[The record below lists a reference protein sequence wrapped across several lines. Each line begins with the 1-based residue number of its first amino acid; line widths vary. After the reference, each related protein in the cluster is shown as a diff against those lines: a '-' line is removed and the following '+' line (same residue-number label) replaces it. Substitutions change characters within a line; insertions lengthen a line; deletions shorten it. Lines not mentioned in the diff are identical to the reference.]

1 LASLKRLR
9 ELQAELDLVI
19 YSVVDEE
26 TPGSDNLT
34 GPLGTHHISHSLEG
48 LQTDK
53 LTALVCGPPGMM
65 EIATDA
71 LLAAGISAS
80 SIHYE
85 RFDYAA
91 GKGQLDRVRRTEA
104 LFPFL
109 ILVAAMIAFSLR

>member
-1 LASLKRLR
+1 
-9 ELQAELDLVI
+9 
-19 YSVVDEE
+19 
-26 TPGSDNLT
+26 
-34 GPLGTHHISHSLEG
+34 
-48 LQTDK
+48 
-53 LTALVCGPPGMM
+53 M

-71 LLAAGISAS
+71 LLAAGISAR

-109 ILVAAMIAFSLR
+109 ILVAVMIAFSLR